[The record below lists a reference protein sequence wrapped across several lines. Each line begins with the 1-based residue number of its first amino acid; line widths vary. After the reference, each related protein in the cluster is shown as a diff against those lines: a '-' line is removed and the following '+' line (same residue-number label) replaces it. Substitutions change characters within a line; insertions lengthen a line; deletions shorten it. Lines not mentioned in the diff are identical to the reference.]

1 MTWVAVVA
9 SLALIEYVVILML
22 TGQARGRFGVP
33 APATTGNPSFER
45 YFRVQQNTIE
55 QLVIFLPALYLFAS
69 FVSENIAAVLGLVFV
84 LGRVIYAR
92 GYIEDPAKRGPGF
105 LLTLRPQP
113 DPPAGRTDRS
123 DPWPTLLT
131 HASRGDKC

>member
-55 QLVIFLPALYLFAS
+55 QLVIFLPSLYLFAA
-69 FVSENIAAVLGLVFV
+69 FVNENLAAGLGLVFIV
-84 LGRVIYAR
+84 GRILYAR
-92 GYIEDPAKRGPGF
+92 GYVEDPAKRGPGF
-105 LLTLRPQP
+105 MLTFVPNLILLLGGLIGAIRAQL
-113 DPPAGRTDRS
+113 A
-123 DPWPTLLT
+123 
-131 HASRGDKC
+131 

>member
-55 QLVIFLPALYLFAS
+55 QLVIFLPALYLFAT
-69 FVSENIAAVLGLVFV
+69 FVSEGVAAALGLVFV
-84 LGRVIYAR
+84 LGRVVYAR

-105 LLTLRPQP
+105 MLTFVPNLILLLGGLIG
-113 DPPAGRTDRS
+113 AILGR
-123 DPWPTLLT
+123 
-131 HASRGDKC
+131 AS

>member
-1 MTWVAVVA
+1 MLMTWVAVVA

-55 QLVIFLPALYLFAS
+55 QLVIFLPSIFLFATY
-69 FVSENIAAVLGLVFV
+69 VSEGVAAALGLVFV

-105 LLTLRPQP
+105 MLTFLPNVILLLGGLVGAILGQ
-113 DPPAGRTDRS
+113 
-123 DPWPTLLT
+123 L
-131 HASRGDKC
+131 